1 MFANTTTKSKINRK
15 LYQNSNIMKRSG
27 FSTAILALTF
37 VLLGSIGHGAWA
49 QAAVVPSGKVGL
61 NIGDTAPDLAFNNP
75 EGKEIKLSNLRGN
88 VVLIDFWAS
97 WCGPCRRENPNVVS
111 AYEKYSSAK
120 FKDAKG
126 FEILGVSLDK
136 NQVSWVKAIE
146 QDNLSWPYHMSD
158 LGGWGSKPAAI
169 YNVRSIPASFL
180 VDQNGVIIAKNL
192 RGQALH
198 IELDKLVKKL

>member
-1 MFANTTTKSKINRK
+1 MKKSG
-15 LYQNSNIMKRSG
+15 LFVAL
-27 FSTAILALTF
+27 FSLALFTF
-37 VLLGSIGHGAWA
+37 GF
-49 QAAVVPSGKVGL
+49 AANEATSQEAGNSVTPSGNVGL
-61 NIGDTAPDLAFNNP
+61 NIGDTAPELAFNDP
-75 EGKEIKLSNLRGN
+75 DGKEIKLSDLRGN

-111 AYEKYSSAK
+111 AYEKYSKAK

-126 FEILGVSLDK
+126 FEVLGVSLDK
-136 NQVSWVKAIE
+136 NQASWVKAIE
-146 QDNLSWPYHMSD
+146 QDNLHWPHHMSD

-169 YNVRSIPASFL
+169 YSVRSIPASYL

-198 IELDKLVKKL
+198 VELDKLVKKL